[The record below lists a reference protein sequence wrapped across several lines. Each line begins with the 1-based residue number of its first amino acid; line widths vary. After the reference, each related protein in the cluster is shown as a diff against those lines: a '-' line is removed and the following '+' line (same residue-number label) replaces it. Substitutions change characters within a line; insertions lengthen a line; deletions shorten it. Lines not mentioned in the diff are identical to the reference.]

1 MKRTAR
7 LRSARSWLKTY
18 NGQNIVSGYRKHFEV
33 DWVCA
38 FKELEILGIK
48 IEPEYKNNVLKSVT
62 GAVADR
68 RSRKLRRKEVF
79 ERFDQDETFAYIV
92 GYTEAGFAYGVTWE
106 EWERL
111 DPDHSNNPRVETSV
125 TTDCEPEDI
134 PF

>member
-1 MKRTAR
+1 MNRTAR

-18 NGQNIVSGYRKHFEV
+18 NGQNIVAGYRKHFGV

-38 FKELEILGIK
+38 FKELEILGIA
-48 IEPEYKNNVLKSVT
+48 IEPEYKNKVLKSAA
-62 GAVADR
+62 GAVAAG
-68 RSRKLRRKEVF
+68 RSKKLRRKEVF
-79 ERFDQDETFAYIV
+79 EYLDQDETFAYIV

-111 DPDHSNNPRVETSV
+111 DPDDSNNPMVETCV
-125 TTDCEPEDI
+125 TTDCEPQNI